1 MEIQKDN
8 ETEQNTKKEVEV
20 PNLIGMTVK
29 DAKKLLEELKL
40 GLEYEETDEDIS
52 NKVITS
58 QIPVEGV
65 KIYEDTNVIVN

>member
-1 MEIQKDN
+1 
-8 ETEQNTKKEVEV
+8 
-20 PNLIGMTVK
+20 MTVK